1 MIIPDFFRYLPHE
14 MKLSVIIPAFNAEQT
29 LGACVESVFS
39 ALGGCPFEVIVVDDG
54 STDGT
59 LALAAGLAASA
70 GGEAGVRGEAGARGA
85 EGAAGVHDE
94 AGAAVRVLHQENGG
108 VSAARNLGLS
118 EATGD
123 WVAFVDADD
132 TLYPACGPAL
142 FGILEDAAAPSC
154 DILILR
160 SFTGGKERYPW
171 AGLFADGAL
180 AGREDLMRKG
190 YLRGSVCGCI
200 FSLKFLSA
208 NGLHFPEGV
217 RLSEDSVFFAACLS
231 AVQRIRFCD
240 IPFYRIGVFEGSAS
254 HSFREDDPE
263 QLARAMDALDAG
275 VKDAPVRNYAL
286 FKLMIVLA
294 SRSAAAGI
302 PAGEIYRRC
311 GLARRL
317 PLPLDGIYAERP
329 KIRILNLSFGL
340 FRLLIK
346 LRDSLR

>member
-1 MIIPDFFRYLPHE
+1 

-39 ALGGCPFEVIVVDDG
+39 ALGGCSFEVIVVDDG

-59 LALAAGLAASA
+59 RALAAGLA
-70 GGEAGVRGEAGARGA
+70 AGARGA
-85 EGAAGVHDE
+85 EGAAGVRGE
-94 AGAAVRVLHQENGG
+94 AGAVGAEGAAGAAGSRGAFGAEGAVVRVLHQENGG

-132 TLYPACGPAL
+132 TLDPACGPAL
-142 FGILEDAAAPSC
+142 FGILGDAAAPTC

-171 AGLFADGAL
+171 AGSFADGAL

-200 FSLKFLSA
+200 FSRNFLVS
-208 NGLHFPEGV
+208 NNLRFPEGV
-217 RLSEDSVFFAACLS
+217 RLSEDSVFFAACLG
-231 AVQRIRFCD
+231 AAQRIRFCD
-240 IPFYRIGVFEGSAS
+240 TPFYRIGVFEGSAS

-340 FRLLIK
+340 FRFLIK

>member
-1 MIIPDFFRYLPHE
+1 
-14 MKLSVIIPAFNAEQT
+14 MKLSVIIPAFNAERT
-29 LGACVESVFS
+29 LAACVESVFS
-39 ALGGCPFEVIVVDDG
+39 ALDGCSFELILVDDG

-59 LALAAGLAASA
+59 LALAESLAG
-70 GGEAGVRGEAGARGA
+70 AGARG
-85 EGAAGVHDE
+85 GRGE

-108 VSAARNLGLS
+108 VSSARNLGLDH
-118 EATGD
+118 AAGD

-132 TLYPACGPAL
+132 TLDPACGPSL
-142 FGILEDAAAPSC
+142 CSILADAAPSC

-180 AGREDLMRKG
+180 ASREGLMRKG

-200 FSLKFLSA
+200 FRRNFLSA

-217 RLSEDSVFFAACLS
+217 RLSEDSVFFAACLGE
-231 AVQRIRFCD
+231 AQRIRFCD

-263 QLARAMDALDAG
+263 QLARAMYALEAG
-275 VKDAPVRNYAL
+275 VADAPVRNYAL

-317 PLPLDGIYAERP
+317 PLALDGIYAERP

-340 FRLLIK
+340 FRFLIK
-346 LRDSLR
+346 LRDSLC

>member
-1 MIIPDFFRYLPHE
+1 

-39 ALGGCPFEVIVVDDG
+39 ALGGCSFEVIVVDDG

-59 LALAAGLAASA
+59 RALAAELAAGAVGADGVRSA
-70 GGEAGVRGEAGARGA
+70 AGVRGEAGAVGA
-85 EGAAGVHDE
+85 EGAAGA
-94 AGAAVRVLHQENGG
+94 AGSRGAFGAEGAVVRVLHQENGG

-132 TLYPACGPAL
+132 TLDPACGPAL
-142 FGILEDAAAPSC
+142 FSILEDAAAPSC

-171 AGLFADGAL
+171 AGSFADGAL

-200 FSLKFLSA
+200 FSRNLLST
-208 NGLHFPEGV
+208 NGLRFPEGV
-217 RLSEDSVFFAACLS
+217 RLSEDSVFFAACLG
-231 AVQRIRFCD
+231 AAQRIRFCD

-311 GLARRL
+311 GLAQRL

-340 FRLLIK
+340 FRFLIK

>member
-1 MIIPDFFRYLPHE
+1 

-59 LALAAGLAASA
+59 LALAAGLAA
-70 GGEAGVRGEAGARGA
+70 
-85 EGAAGVHDE
+85 GAADVHDE

-132 TLYPACGPAL
+132 TLDPACGPAL

-171 AGLFADGAL
+171 AGLFEDGSVSN
-180 AGREDLMRKG
+180 RSDLMQKG
-190 YLRGSVCGCI
+190 YLRGSICGCI
-200 FSLKFLSA
+200 FHRNFLID
-208 NGLHFPEGV
+208 NGLRFPKGV
-217 RLSEDSVFFAACLS
+217 RLSEDTVFFSACLS
-231 AVQRIRFCD
+231 MASSIRFCN
-240 IPFYRIGVFEGSAS
+240 IPFYRIGVSESSAS
-254 HSFREDDPE
+254 RTFRPDDPE
-263 QLARAMDALDAG
+263 QLALAMDAVAASVQDG
-275 VKDAPVRNYAL
+275 PVRNYTL
-286 FKLMIVLA
+286 YKLMIVLA

-340 FRLLIK
+340 FRWLIA
-346 LRDSLR
+346 LRDSFR